1 MALIADANDAHK
13 SRPCCL
19 GSALKWTMPDSESKD
34 ADTIALSVVVNSEAP
49 TDIQSFAQQYWEL
62 SGVDVDSGEP
72 HWRFKTTNLDFAPWS
87 GTANYA
93 AAAGATATADD
104 YICGTCD
111 GPFTLTSRQA
121 LLDVIRGKAT
131 ECRSCN
137 EQVDQQAAKILSGDG
152 RAKRAAMLLEKEKTA
167 SVQQSRAQLEAD
179 RRAYIEATYLVKD
192 DREEYFLDQVSIIA
206 RVGVLSVISGTGDED
221 GMLVGVNLHD
231 QSIAPSVELSR
242 ELFVAAWSGQ
252 LLQIHSTTP
261 TNSLEWDEGTAIG
274 TGAIYTDRVRFF
286 ARSNGSLPE
295 RLSKMVDAAHI
306 RVSIDGM
313 WSTERSKLETLARR
327 VVAEEAARYLTSEVA
342 AHKLPLLT
350 DKNKEAL
357 KLVTERGASL
367 FSLGHLYGFA
377 WRAARDASSAYQRN
391 QGMPGDKAITHGLR
405 KYETYIQAAFDD
417 LASMKDP
424 FNESTVVPLSAV
436 TRLLFNDIFGLNP
449 MTATPHDIADALASP
464 PDEELL
470 AQCDAGIP
478 ARSELVDRIR
488 TGRDQWT
495 PSQFRT
501 VLARLEDWQPPLCAP
516 HCAHER
522 VGAVAVE
529 VGRTFDRIVSLTD
542 DETAAIMTA
551 EATGVANSIR
561 DGIRTGDALLAE
573 LVGRLGINTAAGEEV
588 PYF

>member
-1 MALIADANDAHK
+1 
-13 SRPCCL
+13 
-19 GSALKWTMPDSESKD
+19 MPDSEPDETD
-34 ADTIALSVVVNSEAP
+34 AIAIAIALSVVDNPEAP
-49 TDIQSFAQQYWEL
+49 PDLQLFAQQYWEL

-72 HWRFKTTNLDFAPWS
+72 QWRFKTTNLDFAPWS
-87 GTANYA
+87 GTAHYA
-93 AAAGATATADD
+93 AAAGAITTAED
-104 YICGTCD
+104 YVCGTCD
-111 GPFTLTSRQA
+111 RPFTLTSRQA
-121 LLDVIRGKAT
+121 LLDVIRGNAT

-137 EQVDQQAAKILSGDG
+137 DQADQQAAKIISGDG
-152 RAKRAAMLLEKEKTA
+152 LAKRAAKLLEKEKSA
-167 SVQQSRAQLEAD
+167 SVQQSRVQLEAD
-179 RRAYIEATYLVKD
+179 RRAYIEAKYLIED
-192 DREEYFLDQVSIIA
+192 DSEEYFLDQVPVTTRI
-206 RVGVLSVISGTGDED
+206 GVLSVISGTGDEG

-231 QSIAPSVELSR
+231 QSIAPTVELSG
-242 ELFVAAWSGQ
+242 ELFVAAWSGR
-252 LLQIHSTTP
+252 LLQVHPATP
-261 TNSLEWDEGTAIG
+261 TNSLEWEEGAAVG

-286 ARSNGSLPE
+286 AGSSGSLPE
-295 RLSKMVDAAHI
+295 RLSNMVDAAHI
-306 RVSIDGM
+306 RVSIAGI
-313 WSTERSKLETLARR
+313 WSTERRELETLARR

-342 AHKLPLLT
+342 AHNLPLLT

-377 WRAARDASSAYQRN
+377 WRAARDSSSAYQRN
-391 QGMPGDKAITHGLR
+391 QGMPGEKAIIHGLR
-405 KYETYIQAAFDD
+405 KYETYIQAALDD
-417 LASMKDP
+417 PASMKDP

-449 MTATPHDIADALASP
+449 MTATPQDIADALASP

-478 ARSELVDRIR
+478 ARSELVERIR
-488 TGRDQWT
+488 TSRDQWT
-495 PSQFRT
+495 PGQFRT
-501 VLARLEDWQPPLCAP
+501 ILARLEDWQPPLCAP

-551 EATGVANSIR
+551 EATGVANSLR

-573 LVGRLGINTAAGEEV
+573 LVSRLGIDVTADEDV
-588 PYF
+588 TYF